1 MRLNYTSKYH
11 IVSVLAGLI
20 LMSSLWSC
28 EKVVDID
35 LEEGGG
41 KVVMYAFIQP
51 DSALKLC
58 LSKSVSILESSNYDL
73 IQDAYVQVYQNGQY
87 VTGLSFPDDTIWMT
101 TPNVS
106 FSIGDS
112 VSLKVV
118 QGGQEVGYA
127 KTFIP
132 QLVPITKIDTVR
144 QVKIDENGVF
154 RVLMSFGVNFT
165 EAPGLGDYYQLRLIA
180 ESTIQTANGD
190 SSSVTQIV
198 FPKTDKVFY
207 DEQQGTSSIGNIDFD
222 GLFND
227 SKINNQTY
235 KLQFSL
241 PLSYFDVGSDVIHH
255 AIHVQLFHITADYY
269 SYLRSRLIA
278 DSYAGI
284 PIFDPVKIPSNV
296 SGGFGLVSGLTVN
309 EQLVVIR

>member
-1 MRLNYTSKYH
+1 MLGIIL
-11 IVSVLAGLI
+11 IVSFLL
-20 LMSSLWSC
+20 SC

-51 DSALKLC
+51 DSALV
-58 LSKSVSILESSNYDL
+58 LSVSESVSILESKNYDL
-73 IQDAYVQVYQNGQY
+73 IQDAYIQVYRNGQY
-87 VTGLSFPDDTIWMT
+87 VTGMPFPNDTIWMT
-101 TPNVS
+101 NQSVA
-106 FSIGDS
+106 FSVGDS

-118 QGGQEVGYA
+118 KGGAEVGFA
-127 KTFIP
+127 ETFIP
-132 QLVPITKIDTVR
+132 QYVPIIKIDTVR

-154 RVLMSFGVNFT
+154 RVLMSFGLSFT
-165 EAPGLGDYYQLRLIA
+165 EASPLGDYYQLRLHA
-180 ESTIQTANGD
+180 ETTTQTASGD
-190 SSSVTQIV
+190 SSFVTQIV

-207 DEQQGTSSIGNIDFD
+207 DEQQGTSSIGSIDFD
-222 GLFND
+222 GLFSD
-227 SKINNQTY
+227 AKINNQTY

-241 PLSYFDVGSDVIHH
+241 PLSYFDIGEDVVHH
-255 AIHVQLFHITADYY
+255 AIRVQLFHITPDYY

-296 SGGFGLVSGLTVN
+296 SGGFGLVSGLAVD
-309 EQLVVIR
+309 EELVVIR

>member
-1 MRLNYTSKYH
+1 MKFQFVLNYH
-11 IVSVLAGLI
+11 IVRVLGVLLFVGAL
-20 LMSSLWSC
+20 SSC

-35 LEEGGG
+35 LKEGGG

-51 DSALKLC
+51 DSALQLC
-58 LSKSVSILESSNYDL
+58 VSKSVSILESKNYDL
-73 IQDAYVQVYQNGQY
+73 IQDAYIQVYRNGQY
-87 VTGLSFPDDTIWMT
+87 LTGLSFPDDTIWMT
-101 TPNVS
+101 TSNIS
-106 FSIGDS
+106 FSVGDS

-118 QGGQEVGYA
+118 QSGEEVGFA

-132 QLVPITKIDTVR
+132 QYVPITKIDTLR
-144 QVKIDENGVF
+144 QVKVDENGVF
-154 RVLMSFGVNFT
+154 RVLMSFGVSFT
-165 EAPGLGDYYQLRLIA
+165 EPVAQGDYYQLRLLA
-180 ESTIQTANGD
+180 ETTVRKANGD

-227 SKINNQTY
+227 TKINGQAY

-241 PLSYFDVGSDVIHH
+241 PLSYFDVGSDVVHH
-255 AIHVQLFHITADYY
+255 AIRVQLFHITSDYY

-296 SGGFGLVSGLTVN
+296 SGGFGLVSGLAID
-309 EQLVVIR
+309 EELIGIR